1 MGKGAS
7 RCYSNLEVIIHN
19 NKKLQPYN
27 DLTGDVYLLDFHHQL
42 KE

>member
-7 RCYSNLEVIIHN
+7 RYYSNLELIIYN

-27 DLTGDVYLLDFHHQL
+27 ELTGNV
-42 KE
+42 